1 MAILIV
7 TRSSDREAPAAVTR
21 ALEARGERVYR
32 FDTDLF
38 PTELQLTLDEDGG
51 GQLRGPAGVLD
62 LEELTAVWY
71 RRSATGERIPHELDP
86 QLRLPSVEESRRV
99 VFGMMAALG
108 VFQLDALE
116 NVRRAEHKPL
126 QLKLARALGMEVP
139 RTLMTNEPEA
149 VRAFAASCPDGV
161 VTKMMASF
169 AVYGQQGE
177 EQVVF
182 TTPLSAR
189 ELEELEGL
197 DLCPMTFQERVP
209 KALELR
215 VTVVGSEVMAASID
229 SQAVPDA
236 REDWRRQGVALI
248 DAWKPYTL
256 PELVQAQVLG
266 MMEALGLNYGAFDF
280 IVTPEGRHVFLEVNP
295 AGEFVWLTR
304 SPGLPIAE
312 ALADVLSGRAA
323 RRFRPRPLSR
333 VGLPATGRA
342 PPRRSGAGGSRAVGP
357 PAGASAGEGG

>member
-7 TRSSDREAPAAVTR
+7 THSGDTLAPGALAR

-38 PTELQLTLDEDGG
+38 PTALGLTLDEDG
-51 GQLRGPAGVLD
+51 RGRLSGPEGVLE

-71 RRSATGERIPHELDP
+71 RRSATGDRIPRELEP
-86 QLRLPSVEESRRV
+86 QLRQPSVEESRRV
-99 VFGMMAALG
+99 VFGMLAALG

-149 VRAFAASCPDGV
+149 VRAFAASCPTGRV

-169 AVYGQQGE
+169 AVYGERGE

-182 TTPLSAR
+182 TTPLGP
-189 ELEELEGL
+189 EELEDLDGL
-197 DLCPMTFQERVP
+197 DLCPMTFQEHVA

-215 VTVVGSEVMAASID
+215 VTVVGSQVMAASID
-229 SQAVPDA
+229 SQALPGA
-236 REDWRRQGVALI
+236 RNDWRREGVMLL
-248 DAWKPYTL
+248 DAWQPYTL
-256 PELVQAQVLG
+256 PDLVRAQVLG
-266 MMEALGLNYGAFDF
+266 MMEALRLNYGAFDF
-280 IVTPEGRHVFLEVNP
+280 IVTPDGRHVFLEVNP
-295 AGEFVWLTR
+295 AGEFMWLAR
-304 SPGLPIAE
+304 HPGLPIIE
-312 ALADVLSGRAA
+312 ALADVL
-323 RRFRPRPLSR
+323 
-333 VGLPATGRA
+333 TGRGSPSLLA
-342 PPRRSGAGGSRAVGP
+342 PGAGSRRISGERKGP
-357 PAGASAGEGG
+357 